1 MINTD
6 ALCHFFI
13 NNRKWVFWILF
24 TVVAT
29 AAIQFPKI
37 QTDTDPEN
45 MLPTTDSDRQYHN
58 QVKETF
64 ALHDSLVIG
73 IVNPDS
79 IYHPKTLGKL
89 VKVTEFIDGLD
100 SVVHQDIL
108 SLATVDN
115 ISQKEPGTIQFEW
128 MMKTPPQSDER
139 AQQIRSQVSRLPF
152 LRNTIVSIDE
162 KAATIYVPLIDKNTS
177 FKTANEIRRYIDSL
191 ESDSLDNDQWHI
203 TGLPVAEDQFGHE
216 MFVQMGISAPLAGL
230 VIFILLWV
238 FFRNIPFI
246 TAPMIIAMAT
256 VIITMGTLIAFG
268 FTVHIMS
275 SMIAIFLMPIA
286 VVDSVH
292 FLSEFSDNYKK
303 DSDVK
308 EVLSEVVGRLFQPML
323 FTSITSSIGFYS
335 LLLTPIPP
343 VQIFGAF
350 VGTGILLAFALTII
364 FLPAY
369 ISQLSC
375 KNLEKLIEI
384 NPDSEDSKIAESV
397 RRFGQIANSNTKIWY
412 LVFIAISGISAYGI
426 SKIEINDNPVRWFK
440 SDHQIRIADQVLNHH
455 FAGTYDAYIV
465 LEQPKNH
472 TQALINITSDFESK
486 HTLQSEFKTILDEF
500 VNNLEKPDANLTST
514 VDDVLFA
521 LEDFSFLDISE
532 EQQTLSQDFSLQLE
546 EFLEN
551 TKPFL
556 NPDNLS
562 YIADLQEYLNTTGL
576 VGKSNSLSDIVKTVN
591 RELHSGSSE
600 DFRLPNSSPAV
611 AQTLLQYQSS
621 HRPQDLWHFVTR
633 DYSQSLVWL
642 QLTSGDNKDMQQ
654 VINKVDEYIAAN
666 PLPASMD
673 YHWAGKAYLNLIWQE
688 KMVAGMFDSLSGA
701 FILVFLIMAL
711 LFRSFVFGAVAMLPL
726 SLSIAFIYGIIGIIG
741 KDYDMPI
748 AVLSALTLGIS
759 VDFAIHFIERL
770 RVNYRQLDNWNLA
783 IKAMFEEPGRAITRN
798 AIVIAIGFTPLLFAP
813 LVPYITVG
821 VLLASIMAISAV
833 ATLIMIPSVLK
844 PFHKRVFN

>member
-13 NNRKWVFWILF
+13 NNRKWVFWVLLA
-24 TVVAT
+24 VVAT

-45 MLPTTDSDRQYHN
+45 MLPTTDLDRQYHN

-79 IYHPKTLGKL
+79 IYHPKTLAKL

-369 ISQLSC
+369 ISQLNS

-384 NPDSEDSKIAESV
+384 NPDSEDSKIAGSV

-440 SDHQIRIADQVLNHH
+440 PDHQIRIADQVLNHH

-486 HTLQSEFKTILDEF
+486 HTLQSEFKNILDEF
-500 VNNLEKPDANLTST
+500 VNNLEKPDSNLTST
-514 VDDVLFA
+514 VDDTLFA

-532 EQQTLSQDFSLQLE
+532 EQLKLSQDFALQLE

-556 NPDNLS
+556 NPSNLS

-600 DFRLPNSSPAV
+600 DFRLPNSNPAV

-666 PLPASMD
+666 PLPAGMD